1 MGKGLSIHVASTVT
15 GLAAI
20 ATIVSPA
27 ISSTADSVWER
38 LRAIPTAMAND
49 ATYQKEA
56 LIATG
61 AYVAIRASRSAIE
74 KKPLVQVGNLRIYA
88 L

>member
-1 MGKGLSIHVASTVT
+1 MPKGLSIHVASTVT

-20 ATIVSPA
+20 GTLLSPA
-27 ISSTADSVWER
+27 LSAGGSIWDR
-38 LRAIPTAMAND
+38 LAAIPKAMAND

-61 AYVAIRASRSAIE
+61 AYVAVRASRSAIE
-74 KKPLVQVGNLRIYA
+74 KKPLIQVGNLRIYA